1 MRYKVLVTPRSLAE
15 AFDEPLRMLEDS
27 GHEVIRN
34 PHGRP
39 FTEEELRT
47 LIKDVDGIIVGLD
60 AISREVIAAAEKLKV
75 ISKYGVG
82 VDNIDLEAARAKGII
97 VTYTPSSN
105 SEAVADLTMGLLLA
119 AARRIPSADRAVRSG
134 DWRKVVGLAVW
145 KKTIGVV
152 GVGRIGRGVV
162 KRASGFNMKILC
174 CDKVMDSDF
183 AARYGAEYVSL
194 DFLLQQSDF
203 VTLHVPLTDET
214 RGLIGEKE
222 LSQMKRTA
230 ILINTAR
237 GEVVDEDALYQALV
251 GGRIAGAALDVFRN
265 EPPIG
270 SRLLELDNV
279 ILTPHIGAHTD
290 EAITEMGCKA
300 VRNLMAVLNGE
311 LPEAVAW

>member
-1 MRYKVLVTPRSLAE
+1 
-15 AFDEPLRMLEDS
+15 MLEDS

>member
-1 MRYKVLVTPRSLAE
+1 VGYKVLVTPRSLAE
-15 AFDEPLRMLEDS
+15 AFSEPLKTLEDS

-39 FTEEELRT
+39 FTEQELRD
-47 LIKDVDGIIVGLD
+47 LIRDVDGIIVGLD
-60 AISREVIAAAEKLKV
+60 SISRDVIAAAEKLKV

-82 VDNIDLEAARAKGII
+82 VDNIDLQAARARGIV
-97 VTYTPSSN
+97 VTYTPGGN
-105 SEAVADLTMGLLLA
+105 SEAVADLTIGLMLA

-145 KKTIGVV
+145 KKTIGIV

-162 KRASGFNMKILC
+162 RRASGFNMRILC
-174 CDKVMDSDF
+174 CDKVIDNDF
-183 AARYGAEYVSL
+183 AARYGAEYVPL
-194 DFLLQQSDF
+194 DLLLRESDF

-214 RGLIGEKE
+214 RGLIGERE

-237 GEVVDEDALYQALV
+237 GEVVDEDALYQALAE
-251 GGRIAGAALDVFRN
+251 GRIAGAALDVFRN
-265 EPPIG
+265 EPPTG
-270 SRLLELDNV
+270 SRLLGLDNV

-290 EAITEMGCKA
+290 EAILEMGRNA
-300 VRNLMAVLNGE
+300 VKNLMAVLNGE